1 MKKESTNVETGT
13 TAKTGANTLL
23 GAVKKKHPIE
33 NGKWII
39 EKLGMMPYN
48 LVENHKSKTVR
59 KIGLFLC
66 LIWLPIV
73 MTPFIPYF
81 LYNMVEVILHDA

>member
-1 MKKESTNVETGT
+1 M
-13 TAKTGANTLL
+13 LC
-23 GAVKKKHPIE
+23 AVNFNKMKKHPIE
-33 NGKWII
+33 KGKWII

-48 LVENHKSKTVR
+48 LVEKHKSKVVR

-81 LYNMVEVILHDA
+81 LYNMIEVILHDA

>member
-1 MKKESTNVETGT
+1 M
-13 TAKTGANTLL
+13 
-23 GAVKKKHPIE
+23 KKHPIE
-33 NGKWII
+33 KGRWII

-48 LVENHKSKTVR
+48 LVANHRNSIVR

-81 LYNMVEVILHDA
+81 LYNMIEVILHDA